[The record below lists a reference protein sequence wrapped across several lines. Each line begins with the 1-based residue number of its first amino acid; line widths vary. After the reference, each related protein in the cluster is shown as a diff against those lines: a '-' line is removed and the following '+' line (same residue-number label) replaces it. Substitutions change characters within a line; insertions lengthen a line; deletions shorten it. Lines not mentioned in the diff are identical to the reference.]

1 MIERYELELND
12 PEAGC
17 SFTKTEDGDL
27 CVYTDVKNLEEENK
41 KLKDI
46 IKSAEIQAA
55 QPKVESLEDRVKA
68 EDGDYEVVMLEEE
81 GGVLRINRTINEREI
96 DYPHVYAQ
104 SMRGF
109 VGYVYEDEQY
119 EYRVSLR
126 PVHGT
131 PIPVGGT
138 GPVYPI
144 AVLFTK

>member
-68 EDGDYEVVMLEEE
+68 EYGDYEVVMLFWDTDDTLCIK
-81 GGVLRINRTINEREI
+81 VRKPKIQL
-96 DYPHVYAQ
+96 YHSCAQ
-104 SMRGF
+104 SIKGF
-109 VGYVYEDEQY
+109 YRYVYQDPD
-119 EYRVSLR
+119 L
-126 PVHGT
+126 GT
-131 PIPVGGT
+131 SANPALESRKGFTIL
-138 GPVYPI
+138 PI
-144 AVLFTK
+144 AVLFTKDNK